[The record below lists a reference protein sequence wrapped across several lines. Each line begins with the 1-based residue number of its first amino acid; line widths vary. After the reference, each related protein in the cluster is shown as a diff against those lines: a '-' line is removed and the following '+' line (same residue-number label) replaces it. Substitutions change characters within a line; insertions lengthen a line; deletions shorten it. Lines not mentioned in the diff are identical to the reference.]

1 MNTELLKKTKINIIP
16 RLKYVP
22 VLIYRFARLDADIEV
37 DDAVHMY
44 TFLEIQHEG
53 HKTTKKSISKEKLC
67 RRKEKNYVEKL
78 AMLFSCFAF
87 FAIILYGHHVVLRSY
102 PFMNI
107 PLYLK
112 LLVCMK

>member
-1 MNTELLKKTKINIIP
+1 MNTELFKKRKTKINIIP

-22 VLIYRFARLDADIEV
+22 VLIYRFARLDADIKV

-67 RRKEKNYVEKL
+67 RRKEKNDVEKL
-78 AMLFSCFAF
+78 AMLFFLFRFLYHYFIWSSCGF
-87 FAIILYGHHVVLRSY
+87 
-102 PFMNI
+102 
-107 PLYLK
+107 K
-112 LLVCMK
+112 